1 MRRKITQLKKKTQ
14 NDIDDSCFN
23 VLIYYFYYKCYENKV
38 EIRKSMLKTDIKDV
52 KNKKAVSNFCRQNT
66 PCRINSKIRTDY

>member
-1 MRRKITQLKKKTQ
+1 MRRKINKLKKTQ
-14 NDIDDSCFN
+14 NDIDSCFN

-38 EIRKSMLKTDIKDV
+38 EKRKSMLKTDIKDV